1 METVATHNGHAG
13 TGGGSETTAY
23 TYLTPNQPDPVNQ
36 LVSEPSV
43 EVGIDD
49 FDLLKVL
56 GKGGFGKVMLVR
68 KRKGLHAGEIFALKV
83 MQKSVVVAHGQQRHA
98 LAERTILER
107 VSHPFIVQLRFAFQ
121 NDQKLYLV
129 TSFYPGGNLFFH
141 LRRSGALRTLL
152 ILLVCKQLL
161 NVLC

>member
-1 METVATHNGHAG
+1 MLKR
-13 TGGGSETTAY
+13 GSQTLHGKTFGK
-23 TYLTPNQPDPVNQ
+23 YLFQCPRIT
-36 LVSEPSV
+36 
-43 EVGIDD
+43 IFD
-49 FDLLKVL
+49 FDLLRVV
-56 GKGGFGKVMLVR
+56 GKGAFGKVMLVR

-141 LRRSGALRTLL
+141 LRRSGRGFDEPRAAVTTDPCQASAPIDCQGRPE
-152 ILLVCKQLL
+152 V
-161 NVLC
+161 